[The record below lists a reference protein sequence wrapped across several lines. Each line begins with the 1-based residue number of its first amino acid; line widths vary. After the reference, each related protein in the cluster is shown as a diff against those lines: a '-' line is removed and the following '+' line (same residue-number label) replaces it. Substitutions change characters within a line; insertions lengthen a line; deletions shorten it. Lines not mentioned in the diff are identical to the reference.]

1 VKLLSVQFLT
11 DRELSDLR
19 RQARQERKKQ
29 NERLLDMTGRDA
41 NKLLEADISAY
52 RTKLAL
58 RDTGE
63 EGYQGPALPRL
74 TKDHFGPYEDE
85 EGVALLVL
93 ARDVG
98 QPVLARF
105 NCEPSGRFEER
116 LRQSAKKRGWKLNFF
131 RLLYGYAAVRVSSEC
146 TPSESDKNFLK
157 SLGISNPV
165 TVIDTSWCDR
175 CQRPDPNSEQ
185 PAERDAGGWGT
196 RFHV

>member
-19 RQARQERKKQ
+19 RQGRQERKKQ

-41 NKLLEADISAY
+41 IKLLEADISAY
-52 RTKLAL
+52 RTNLAL
-58 RDTGE
+58 GDTGE

-98 QPVLARF
+98 RPVLARF

-116 LRQSAKKRGWKLNFF
+116 LRQSAKNRGWKLSFF
-131 RLLYGYAAVRVSSEC
+131 RLLYGYAAVRVSSKC
-146 TPSESDKNFLK
+146 TPLESDKNFLK
-157 SLGISNPV
+157 SVGIS
-165 TVIDTSWCDR
+165 
-175 CQRPDPNSEQ
+175 
-185 PAERDAGGWGT
+185 
-196 RFHV
+196 